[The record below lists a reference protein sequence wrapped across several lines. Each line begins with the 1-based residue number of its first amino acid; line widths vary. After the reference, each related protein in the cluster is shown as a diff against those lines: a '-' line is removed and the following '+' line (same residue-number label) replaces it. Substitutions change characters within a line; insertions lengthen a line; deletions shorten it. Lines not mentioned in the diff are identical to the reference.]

1 MVRGGALSSERIR
14 AIEGTA
20 DQPKRRVKQAA
31 ALTGDAG
38 LKTEGVVDE
47 TEGKMEVA
55 AGGPNHKSD
64 TVLADARKALKS

>member
-1 MVRGGALSSERIR
+1 MWKKNER
-14 AIEGTA
+14 EGTA

-31 ALTGDAG
+31 ALTGNAG

-55 AGGPNHKSD
+55 VGGLTRKS
-64 TVLADARKALKS
+64 APYSRARAKR